1 MQNETP
7 ESKLREAEDQ
17 FVLEWGRMSSS
28 WGINRTMAQIHAL
41 LIATGKALSVDEII
55 DRLGI
60 SRGNASMSLRDLMDW
75 GVVQRFRRPGDRKDI
90 YSAEA
95 DPWQTFAKI
104 VRERKRRELD
114 PTRTAILE
122 CLVRLPNIPEHD
134 EIVAFRRRLN
144 GLLEIFALVDWV
156 YEEAFKQDD
165 QLRAAVESLRERT
178 DPSKDAEKRKE
189 SEADN

>member
-122 CLVRLPNIPEHD
+122 CLVRLPDIPEHD

-165 QLRAAVESLRERT
+165 QLRAAVESLRERA